1 MKSRVIISLVI
12 LIITTTVVCI
22 LGINKIL
29 LKNKEKQLLNIAES
43 VINNNVNKDKKRNLE
58 NIENEDIELTNG
70 IFGIIEIPTLNIKA
84 PICEGTSQEVLK
96 NTVGHFKG
104 TSQDNGN
111 IVLAAH
117 NRGNNVAHYFKDIKN
132 LKMGDVI
139 IYKTKRVERRYLV
152 KVKKQIASTDWSVT
166 ENTKENKI
174 TLITCIKNKPN
185 LRLCIQAIEK
195 K

>member
-1 MKSRVIISLVI
+1 MKLREIISLAI
-12 LIITTTVVCI
+12 LIIITTVVCI
-22 LGINKIL
+22 LGINRIL
-29 LKNKEKQLLNIAES
+29 LKNKEKELLNIAES
-43 VINNNVNKDKKRNLE
+43 VIKNINEEKERNLE
-58 NIENEDIELTNG
+58 DTENDDVELING

-84 PICEGTSQEVLK
+84 PICDGTSQEILK
-96 NTVGHFKG
+96 NTVGHFKE
-104 TSQDNGN
+104 TSKDKGN
-111 IVLAAH
+111 IVLASH

-166 ENTKENKI
+166 KDTKENKI